1 MNLHPAGP
9 SRKGRK
15 PPPRFTAAAVNRA
28 SPLATAAAVRAEP
41 AAGSRFARLAGRK
54 ASMMWPPFLPN
65 LLCLLLQL
73 KLCLS
78 LRQCKWYTSLVDTT
92 NLKAL
97 SSSFINQEEVLNVSA
112 IFRELKDSPVDP
124 DDKDARYYGFPYF
137 LKVTLVCVYRSQ
149 QVAIRVGHYSGLR
162 PIVRVSFE
170 EPVNPVRQKQERLR
184 IEMKTA
190 PHRMYDSDHC
200 DSEEVCKMFWFAPM
214 PFLNGSVVN
223 RILVRTNG
231 FGLPVLNMRLNININ
246 GFMEYSERSEKS
258 RIGKKLYGLKG
269 ILQLSDPS
277 RPLWATYQQAPVL
290 ILGGI
295 PEKKVV
301 IISDTNFETFD
312 IIEVGIDSC
321 WIGSVLCPQGTFSSS
336 IVDTIATESTLFIR
350 QNQLVYYF
358 TGHYPI
364 LHRETEGSE
373 LWTRVLNNVC
383 VKKLVPVFFPHNNSE
398 YVIALGGGSQDGEF
412 FLITCKDGVV
422 KVSQSLRERR
432 RTVCF
437 SMFKAACSILW
448 ASLIHEDKFHLLV
461 MRKSNNA
468 TFVISYDRKHQ
479 KFQELYRIPAYIPK
493 ASDKGFVMLLG
504 TEVYTTKRLIARGL
518 AYNPFSKAFYI
529 WGNVILQSQDMT
541 NYIYLS
547 NFPSDSPIKD
557 FILSFNG
564 PFALVTDLEEL
575 WVSIENGIAFRKVY
589 PSDAWNKF
597 RALQAMRGSTRYP
610 LSAKH
615 SIVSIFY
622 SKEGLHELV
631 YMVDGRRERFLKRD
645 FPQDPVLTYD
655 LLISTPHKKMTFNGK
670 DYIRFTHR
678 CPFAA
683 LRLVDLPLP
692 QRFSRVEHYWATPPD
707 IMEKSGLHDERSL
720 TVYQGL
726 VYQLLQLHSSYHR
739 PYADPVHDP
748 TWRWWKNQK
757 EEAEYFN
764 YKASNWKSLG
774 GVYVDMANY
783 AKIYNL
789 IPDNDLPEKIY
800 LDKDTAYSFNVYMTI
815 STARESLTETAE
827 ENSLHHIWL
836 SVMLAHPEYIQTVMQ
851 RQELISRGSVLY
863 RVTIKDNGKYPK
875 QQLSGKNLLKSSAGI
890 KVVHS
895 EMACYHYAS
904 LAPQLKGTDTLD
916 IYIGCPPGKRLAFD
930 ITYTKNYT
938 TEKNKRYF
946 DCVEP
951 DPEMPCFFFSD
962 VFYPSFLIQ
971 DMVTGDSGQ
980 FHGSYLFSVIGG
992 GAFSQSNI
1000 RYFTQEEI
1008 VKYNTNSNG
1017 SALIWARAE
1026 IESNETNEEGFPV
1039 LSGTNSGIVWI
1050 CQKNSPCY
1058 DIIPQSMAAPDYYFV
1073 IKVSNRGVDQST
1085 YCDYALEFIVHI
1097 HGLRLSPDRALYV
1110 LKISMTI
1117 VIGFVVLYIVV
1128 DLVAP
1133 HVKQYCDKM
1142 VRKLEEVIA
1151 FRAESSLTFSSSFTS
1166 QSSLQKLP
1174 SDLSQEDPS
1183 GSVVFAFHTHSKNR
1197 PHHHEAH

>member
-1 MNLHPAGP
+1 
-9 SRKGRK
+9 
-15 PPPRFTAAAVNRA
+15 
-28 SPLATAAAVRAEP
+28 
-41 AAGSRFARLAGRK
+41 
-54 ASMMWPPFLPN
+54 MWQPFLPS
-65 LLCLLLQL
+65 LLFLLLQL

-78 LRQCKWYTSLVDTT
+78 LRQCKWFTSLIDTP
-92 NLKAL
+92 NLMGL
-97 SSSFINQEEVLNVSA
+97 SSSFINQEEVREVAA
-112 IFRELKDSPVDP
+112 IFHELKDSPVDP
-124 DDKDARYYGFPYF
+124 NDKDARYYGFPYF
-137 LKVTLVCVYRSQ
+137 LKVTLFCIYRTQ
-149 QVAIRVGHYSGLR
+149 QMAIRVGHYSGLR

-184 IEMKTA
+184 IEMMTA
-190 PHRMYDSDHC
+190 PHRMNDSDYC

-214 PFLNGSVVN
+214 PFLNGSVVT
-223 RILVRTNG
+223 RVLVRTNG
-231 FGLPVLNMRLNININ
+231 FGLPILNRRFYININ
-246 GFMEYSERSEKS
+246 GYMEPSERSERF
-258 RIGKKLYGLKG
+258 RIGKKLYSLKKIFGLK
-269 ILQLSDPS
+269 DPS
-277 RPLWATYQQAPVL
+277 RPLWATHQQAPVL

-301 IISDTNFETFD
+301 IISDTSFDTFHV
-312 IIEVGIDSC
+312 IEVGIDSC
-321 WIGSVLCPQGTFSSS
+321 WIGSVLCPQGMFSSS

-364 LHRETEGSE
+364 LHLETKGSE
-373 LWTRVLNNVC
+373 LWTRILNNVC
-383 VKKLVPVFFPHNNSE
+383 VKKLVPVFFPYNNSE
-398 YVIALGGGSQDGEF
+398 YVIALGGGAQDGEF

-422 KVSQSLRERR
+422 KASASLRQQRR
-432 RTVCF
+432 SICF
-437 SMFKAACSILW
+437 LMFRAACSILW
-448 ASLIHEDKFHLLV
+448 ASLTHENKFHLLV
-461 MRKSNNA
+461 MRKSTNA
-468 TFVISYDRKHQ
+468 SFVVSYDREYK
-479 KFQELYRIPAYIPK
+479 KFQALYHIPSHVPK

-504 TEVYTTKRLIARGL
+504 TEVYTKKRLIARGL

-557 FILSFNG
+557 FVLSFKG
-564 PFALVTDLEEL
+564 PFAVVTDREEL
-575 WVSIENGIAFRKVY
+575 WVSNENGIAFRKVY

-597 RALQAMRGSTRYP
+597 VALQTMRGSTRYP
-610 LSAKH
+610 QSAKQA
-615 SIVSIFY
+615 IVSIFY
-622 SKEGLHELV
+622 NKEGLHELV
-631 YMVDGRRERFLKRD
+631 YTVAGPGKERLLKRD
-645 FPQDPVLTYD
+645 FPQDTVLTYD

-683 LRLVDLPLP
+683 LRVLDLPHP
-692 QRFSRVEHYWATPPD
+692 QRFTRVEHYWATPPD
-707 IMEKSGLHDERSL
+707 VMEKSGFHDERSL

-726 VYQLLQLHSSYHR
+726 VYQLLQLHTSYHR
-739 PYADPVHDP
+739 SYADPVHDP

-774 GVYVDMANY
+774 GIYVDMANY

-789 IPDNDLPEKIY
+789 MPDNDVPDTIY
-800 LDKDTAYSFNVYMTI
+800 LDKNTAYSFNVFLTI
-815 STARESLTETAE
+815 RTARESLGETAE
-827 ENSLHHIWL
+827 ENSLHYIWL
-836 SVMLAHPEYIQTVMQ
+836 AIILAHPEYVQTELQ

-863 RVTIKDNGKYPK
+863 RVTIKDNGKYPI
-875 QQLSGKNLLKSSAGI
+875 QQLSGKNLLKSSAGLKI
-890 KVVHS
+890 VRS
-895 EMACYHYAS
+895 EMSCYHHTT
-904 LAPQLKGTDTLD
+904 LAPQLKGTDTMG

-962 VFYPSFLIQ
+962 VFFPSFLIQ

-980 FHGSYLFSVIGG
+980 FHGSYLFSIIGG

-1008 VKYNTNSNG
+1008 VKYNTNSNE
-1017 SALIWARAE
+1017 SALIWARADIE
-1026 IESNETNEEGFPV
+1026 INQTNDEGFPV

-1050 CQKNSPCY
+1050 CQKDSPCY
-1058 DIIPQSMAAPDYYFV
+1058 DIVPQSMAAPDYYFV
-1073 IKVSNRGVDQST
+1073 IKVSNRGVDQTT
-1085 YCDYALEFIVHI
+1085 YCDYALEFIIHI

-1110 LKISMTI
+1110 MKISMAT
-1117 VIGFVVLYIVV
+1117 VIGLVVLYIVV
-1128 DLVAP
+1128 DVVAP
-1133 HVKQYCDKM
+1133 WLKQHCNRL

-1151 FRAESSLTFSSSFTS
+1151 FRAESSLTFSSSFSS

-1174 SDLSQEDPS
+1174 SDLSQGDPS
-1183 GSVVFAFHTHSKNR
+1183 INIPFSSHIHSRKG
-1197 PHHHEAH
+1197 PHHHGTQ